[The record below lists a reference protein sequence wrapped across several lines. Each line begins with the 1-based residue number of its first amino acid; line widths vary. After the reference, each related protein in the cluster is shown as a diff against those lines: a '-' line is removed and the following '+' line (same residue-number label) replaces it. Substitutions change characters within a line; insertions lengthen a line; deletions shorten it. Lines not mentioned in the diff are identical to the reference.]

1 MSININSTEYEIIKQ
16 LGEGRYGKVYLVLNN
31 LDNMNYALKE
41 FPNKGETK
49 DKIQEIKNEAEIL
62 SKFNHKNIV
71 KYYESFEND
80 DKFFILMEY
89 CDGQNLSNIINEYTE
104 KNELIQEE
112 IILTLI
118 LIISLSKK
126 LPKF

>member
-1 MSININSTEYEIIKQ
+1 
-16 LGEGRYGKVYLVLNN
+16 
-31 LDNMNYALKE
+31 MNYALKE
-41 FPNKGETK
+41 FPIKGETK

-118 LIISLSKK
+118 LIINPSKK

>member
-16 LGEGRYGKVYLVLNN
+16 LGEGGYGKVYLVLNN

-41 FPNKGETK
+41 FPIKGETK

-89 CDGQNLSNIINEYTE
+89 CDGQNLSNIIN
-104 KNELIQEE
+104 
-112 IILTLI
+112 
-118 LIISLSKK
+118 
-126 LPKF
+126 

>member
-1 MSININSTEYEIIKQ
+1 
-16 LGEGRYGKVYLVLNN
+16 
-31 LDNMNYALKE
+31 
-41 FPNKGETK
+41 
-49 DKIQEIKNEAEIL
+49 
-62 SKFNHKNIV
+62 
-71 KYYESFEND
+71 
-80 DKFFILMEY
+80 MEY

-118 LIISLSKK
+118 LIINFSKK